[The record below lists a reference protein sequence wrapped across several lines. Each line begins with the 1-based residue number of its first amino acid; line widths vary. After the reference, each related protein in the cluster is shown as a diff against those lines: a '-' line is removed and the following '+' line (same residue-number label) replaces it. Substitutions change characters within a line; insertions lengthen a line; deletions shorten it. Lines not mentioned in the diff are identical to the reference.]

1 MRKRLLFSFLF
12 FHIFFLNIMAQ
23 VNNSTGPQLEVAVD
37 LGPFRPIGVS
47 VTSSN
52 RLFVSF
58 PKQTKN
64 FQYALTEIIDGKPVP
79 YPDIEWNK
87 TGIENSH
94 FVNVQDIFVDAQDNL
109 WVLDSK
115 PSSAGSIFGDDEKPS
130 QGQFELLKIDTKRD
144 QIERIY
150 SFDDLDKTKSG
161 LNDMRIDGKKNL
173 AYLSDPG
180 QAAIIVLD
188 LKTGKSRKALA
199 GSRFTLADPEVILSY
214 DGKDMRNE
222 NGKPFSS
229 NVNGIALSHDFR
241 YLYFKPI
248 NQTHLYCIA
257 TVVLA
262 DSTLTKQDLEAK
274 VEDKGQVGI
283 THGLLSDMNGNIY
296 LTSSIDYSIKYL
308 SPDGKLHN
316 LVQDRRILWPDSMGI
331 GEDGYLYFS
340 CAQLFKDPQWNKGID
355 EVELPYYIFKIKLP
369 NSKNE
374 FNNR

>member
-1 MRKRLLFSFLF
+1 
-12 FHIFFLNIMAQ
+12 MAQ
-23 VNNSTGPQLEVAVD
+23 VNNSTSPQLEVAVD

-130 QGQFELLKIDTKRD
+130 QGQFKLLKIDTKKD

-257 TVVLA
+257 TEFLA

-308 SPDGKLHN
+308 SPDGKLHT
-316 LVQDRRILWPDSMGI
+316 LVQDPRILWPDSMGI

-340 CAQLFKDPQWNKGID
+340 CAQLFKDPQWNKGIGK
-355 EVELPYYIFKIKLP
+355 VELLYYIFKIKLP

-374 FNNR
+374 FNDR